1 MEWVHEKAVAR
12 KSSIDENDFGTVKLS
27 HRLDQKSPISERA
40 SCGVGESERCR

>member
-1 MEWVHEKAVAR
+1 MTP

-27 HRLDQKSPISERA
+27 QRLDQKRLISECA